1 MESFSAITMDTL
13 FSLMQAPLVI
23 PRTMWRNSGDL
34 LGDCNLA
41 TDHNF
46 TQLIVEGDS
55 QIIIN
60 LLSRLL
66 NGADPE
72 RISPSWRLSH
82 GLKTITDLLQPNQAV
97 IPAHIRRSAN
107 QVADELANLGVN
119 WDGPEL
125 LCKTSLTPDHPILQ
139 QCIRKA
145 GEVDKPPDGVI
156 VPTTWRTEGERRSQ
170 QGSEPC
176 DQLVPTTADST

>member
-1 MESFSAITMDTL
+1 MNL
-13 FSLMQAPLVI
+13 GRHV
-23 PRTMWRNSGDL
+23 DL
-34 LGDCNLA
+34 GL
-41 TDHNF
+41 
-46 TQLIVEGDS
+46 TQLIVEDDS

-60 LLSRLL
+60 LLSILL

-72 RISPSWRLSH
+72 RISPNWRLSH

-97 IPAHIRRSAN
+97 IPDHIRRSVN

-125 LCKTSLTPDHPILQ
+125 LCKTSLTLDHPILQ
-139 QCIRKA
+139 QCIRKV

-156 VPTTWRTEGERRSQ
+156 VSTTWRTDGEWRSQ
-170 QGSEPC
+170 QGNEPC
-176 DQLVPTTADST
+176 DLLVPTTADSTSH